1 MKNYSKLALRT
12 DHKSY
17 EQVASRF
24 SPSIARLTRA
34 GLGLSTEANEFC
46 DQLKKHIVYG
56 KELDKVNLIEELG
69 DLCRFIAMA
78 CDELGTSFEEIQEIN
93 INKLKARKGWQLRY
107 IAKPSLPS
115 CIAFAQYC
123 SFKSLARFA
132 SFGEKYTDDKALNR
146 DLENERQILESKS
159 GK

>member
-1 MKNYSKLALRT
+1 MKNYSELALRT

-24 SPSIARLTRA
+24 SPSIARLTHA

-69 DLCRFIAMA
+69 DLCWFIAMA

-93 INKLKARKGWQLRY
+93 INKLKAR
-107 IAKPSLPS
+107 
-115 CIAFAQYC
+115 
-123 SFKSLARFA
+123 
-132 SFGEKYTDDKALNR
+132 FGEKYTDDKALNR